1 MESLTTIKTIN
12 WPIVIGCELLTEGC
26 ESCPSYI
33 SSIENKGVTG
43 YFFKDGFDLR
53 VLMDNINIPSH
64 NPNPT
69 VYQVAL
75 GSDLFHESV
84 LEPHLKRI
92 FTAMNESPRHTFLIT
107 TKRAERMGTA
117 SKRFDLYWSDNIV
130 ASVSIES
137 GDYKWRI
144 EYLRLLKAK
153 KKTLSFIPLLG
164 PMGTLDLSGIDLVFV
179 AEETWGLKRHCD
191 EAWISEVEVQCRD
204 QGVAFFLNEAFDIWE
219 AN

>member
-1 MESLTTIKTIN
+1 MESLKTIKTIN

-33 SSIENKGVTG
+33 SSIENKGILG
-43 YFFKDGFDLR
+43 HFFKDGFDLR
-53 VLMDNINIPSH
+53 VLMDNISIPSH

-84 LEPHLKRI
+84 LETSLKRI
-92 FTAMNESPRHTFLIT
+92 FAVMNQSPRHTFLMT
-107 TKRAERMGTA
+107 TKRAERMLTA
-117 SKRFDLYWSDNIV
+117 SNRFDLHWSDNIT

-144 EYLRLLKAK
+144 EYLRRLKAK
-153 KKTLSFIPLLG
+153 HKVLSLTPLLG
-164 PMGTLDLSGIDLVFV
+164 PMGTLDLSGIDSVVL
-179 AEETWGLKRHCD
+179 ARETWGLKRPCNQV
-191 EAWISEVEVQCRD
+191 WIEEVETQCQD
-204 QGVAFFLNEAFDIWE
+204 QGIPFFLDDAFDIWE
-219 AN
+219 DR